1 MWHLGASKMNFRDA
15 HNLFP
20 SCAHAM
26 RPMTPCLG
34 AVWVRRCVLHAR
46 AFIAGLSVQCLF
58 RRACG
63 RIEEKSYSSDVK
75 RAHNHHV
82 IIIHAHNEHSWTT
95 SPTIEVVE
103 PASGARRPSDHTHKN
118 THSSTY
124 KNYLRSPSSSWRNG
138 CVPRRS
144 PPRSPTAPG
153 AARAALRSRGASAA
167 AVGPSRRPRR
177 RRRCR
182 RRRRRR
188 SRRRRRAARGRS
200 SGTCPTG

>member
-63 RIEEKSYSSDVK
+63 RIEEKSCISDVK
-75 RAHNHHV
+75 SAHDDHA
-82 IIIHAHNEHSWTT
+82 IIIHAQNEHAWST

-103 PASGARRPSDHTHKN
+103 PHRAPGRPSDHTHRH

-124 KNYLRSPSSSWRNG
+124 KTLPNVPSGSRRSC
-138 CVPRRS
+138 CVPRRPVPCS
-144 PPRSPTAPG
+144 ATGPG
-153 AARAALRSRGASAA
+153 AARATLRSRGASAA
-167 AVGPSRRPRR
+167 SGRPH
-177 RRRCR
+177 
-182 RRRRRR
+182 
-188 SRRRRRAARGRS
+188 AAAS
-200 SGTCPTG
+200 SSSPLSSPQQP